1 MFHFPASR
9 FRNLWIQLRMT
20 GHYSSRVAPFGYLRI
35 NARVQLPEAFRSLPR
50 PSSPADLSITS
61 FQMQPFFLQISFKT
75 FSLIVNQPADLSPQ
89 HQSLDR

>member
-35 NARVQLPEAFRSLPR
+35 NARVQLPEAFRSLP
-50 PSSPADLSITS
+50 PS
-61 FQMQPFFLQISFKT
+61 FFACRYQGILHVP
-75 FSLIVNQPADLSPQ
+75 LVA
-89 HQSLDR
+89 

>member
-50 PSSPADLSITS
+50 PSSPADAKAS
-61 FQMQPFFLQISFKT
+61 FMCP
-75 FSLIVNQPADLSPQ
+75 
-89 HQSLDR
+89 